1 MSLNKFQFIFH
12 GRVTPWDH
20 SPVNLIV
27 EESGGLV
34 LMARDREVFNIR
46 KSGPILA
53 ASNVEIWEKVRN
65 LAMPENDPYRLI

>member
-1 MSLNKFQFIFH
+1 
-12 GRVTPWDH
+12 
-20 SPVNLIV
+20 
-27 EESGGLV
+27 
-34 LMARDREVFNIR
+34 MARDREVFNIR